1 MEIKQEQN
9 QSKGIFY
16 VEEEGKRLAELQYSM
31 ANNNLMVINHTE
43 VNEILKGKNVGKQLV
58 NAAANFAR
66 TRQYKILPLCSFANA
81 VMKKRKTEFADVLQ
95 HN

>member
-1 MEIKQEQN
+1 MDIKQQQN

-31 ANNNLMVINHTE
+31 ANNNLLVINHTE
-43 VNEILKGKNVGKQLV
+43 VNEILQGKNVGKQLV

-66 TRQYKILPLCSFANA
+66 TRQYKILQLCSFAKA
-81 VMKKRKTEFADVLQ
+81 VMKKRETEFADVLQ